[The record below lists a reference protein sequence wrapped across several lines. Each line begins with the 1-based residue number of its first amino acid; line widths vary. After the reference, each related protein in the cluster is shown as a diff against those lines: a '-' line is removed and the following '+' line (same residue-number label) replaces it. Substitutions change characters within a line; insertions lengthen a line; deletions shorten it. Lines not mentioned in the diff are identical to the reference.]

1 MTRLARLAWL
11 VLAWNV
17 AVILWG
23 AFVRATGSGAGC
35 GAHWPLCNG
44 EVVPRAPALETM
56 VEFTHRA
63 TSGIALLLVFA
74 LALWIFRDRPK
85 GHPARRAAGASVFFI
100 LVEAAVGAALVLLH
114 LVGENDTVA
123 RALFMAG
130 HLANTFVLLAGLTL
144 AAHWCGTDDPVR
156 AEGVARFGWTFAFGA
171 IGLVVVGKSGA
182 VAALGD
188 TLYPAQS
195 ILGGLAQDVSP
206 TAHFLVQLRIAH
218 PILALAGV
226 LLVAFAAGRVLR
238 ATADGRTRNTAW
250 AVSGLALLQLALGLL
265 NAALLAPVWLQ
276 IVHLLL
282 ADVLWIAFVLLA
294 VRALSLPRIALAI
307 AARPGDS
314 GRSVEVVDRRPHDVG
329 AAREG
334 LLLLDGEDERQRLQ
348 DALPAH
354 EAREGHRDV
363 ANPGDIGLGRA
374 HGEDRALVAQHRVH
388 DAREGAPDAVVG
400 RALAGDD
407 GVGGSPHGAVDLPS
421 DPVVEGHAV
430 PLRHVGEG
438 EAAHGGDR
446 PREDLGV
453 AVLPHHVRVNMG
465 GVDPEAAT
473 EEGTEAGGVE
483 RRARAED
490 A

>member
-1 MTRLARLAWL
+1 MTQLARFARL
-11 VLAWNV
+11 VLGWNV

-74 LALWIFRDRPK
+74 LALWVFRERPK
-85 GHPARRAAGASVFFI
+85 GHPARRAAAASVLFI
-100 LVEAAVGAALVLLH
+100 LVEAAVGALLVLFG
-114 LVGENDTVA
+114 LVAENDSVA

-130 HLANTFVLLAGLTL
+130 HLANTFVLLACLTL
-144 AAHWCGTDDPVR
+144 TAHWCATDDPVR
-156 AEGVARFGWTFAFGA
+156 HEALSRFGWTFAVGA
-171 IGLVVVGKSGA
+171 VALVGVGKSGA

-238 ATADGRTRNTAW
+238 ATADGRARRTAW

-265 NAALLAPVWLQ
+265 NVVLLAPVWLQ

-282 ADVLWIAFVLLA
+282 ADLLWIAFVLLA
-294 VRALSLPRIALAI
+294 VRTLSLPQVA
-307 AARPGDS
+307 P
-314 GRSVEVVDRRPHDVG
+314 V
-329 AAREG
+329 RE
-334 LLLLDGEDERQRLQ
+334 
-348 DALPAH
+348 
-354 EAREGHRDV
+354 EAQ
-363 ANPGDIGLGRA
+363 AM
-374 HGEDRALVAQHRVH
+374 
-388 DAREGAPDAVVG
+388 AP
-400 RALAGDD
+400 
-407 GVGGSPHGAVDLPS
+407 
-421 DPVVEGHAV
+421 
-430 PLRHVGEG
+430 
-438 EAAHGGDR
+438 
-446 PREDLGV
+446 
-453 AVLPHHVRVNMG
+453 
-465 GVDPEAAT
+465 
-473 EEGTEAGGVE
+473 
-483 RRARAED
+483 
-490 A
+490 